1 MNMERRGQVSAKGK
15 RIAIIVSRFNEAIS
29 KRLLEGATETL
40 LQHGAAESD
49 LDVFWAPGSFELPL
63 VAKKIAEKGGY
74 DGILALGCII
84 RGETPHFDY
93 IAAETAKGLAK
104 VMMEHT
110 IPLGFGII
118 TADTMDQ
125 ASDRAGGKQGNKGR
139 LAALHLMEMMS
150 LLEGM

>member
-49 LDVFWAPGSFELPL
+49 MDIFWAPGSFELPL
-63 VAKKIAEKGGY
+63 LAKKLAEKGGY
-74 DGILALGCII
+74 DGILSLGCII

-104 VMMEHT
+104 VMLEYS

-125 ASDRAGGKQGNKGR
+125 AADRAGGKQGNKGR

-150 LLEGM
+150 LLEGI

>member
-49 LDVFWAPGSFELPL
+49 MDIFWAPGSFELPL
-63 VAKKIAEKGGY
+63 LAKKLAEKGGY
-74 DGILALGCII
+74 DGILSLGCII

-104 VMMEHT
+104 VMLEYS

-125 ASDRAGGKQGNKGR
+125 AADRAGGKQGNKGR

>member
-1 MNMERRGQVSAKGK
+1 MEKRGQVSAKGK
-15 RIAIIVSRFNEAIS
+15 RIAMIVSRFNEAIS
-29 KRLLEGATETL
+29 KRLLEGAAETL
-40 LQHGAAESD
+40 VQHGAAESD
-49 LDVFWAPGSFELPL
+49 LDVFWTPGSFELPL
-63 VAKKIAEKGGY
+63 VAKKLAEKGGY

-104 VMMEHT
+104 VMMEYT
-110 IPLGFGII
+110 VPLGFGII

-125 ASDRAGGKQGNKGR
+125 AADRAGGKQGNKGR

>member
-1 MNMERRGQVSAKGK
+1 MEKRGQVSAKGK
-15 RIAIIVSRFNEAIS
+15 RIAIVVSRFNEAIS

-40 LQHGAAESD
+40 IQHGAADAD
-49 LDVFWAPGSFELPL
+49 LDVFWTPGSFELPL
-63 VAKKIAEKGGY
+63 VAKRLAEKGGY
-74 DGILALGCII
+74 DGILALGCVI

-93 IAAETAKGLAK
+93 IAAETTKGLAK
-104 VMMEHT
+104 VMLEYSV
-110 IPLGFGII
+110 PLGFGVI

-125 ASDRAGGKQGNKGR
+125 ATDRAGGKQGNKGR

>member
-1 MNMERRGQVSAKGK
+1 MEKRGQVSAKGK
-15 RIAIIVSRFNEAIS
+15 RIAMIVSRFNEAIS

-40 LQHGAAESD
+40 IQHGAAETE
-49 LDVFWAPGSFELPL
+49 LDVFWTPGSFELSL
-63 VAKKIAEKGGY
+63 VAKKLAEKGGY

-104 VMMEHT
+104 IMLEYTV
-110 IPLGFGII
+110 PLGFGII

-125 ASDRAGGKQGNKGR
+125 AADRAGGKQGNKGR

-150 LLEGM
+150 LLEGI

>member
-1 MNMERRGQVSAKGK
+1 MEKRGQVSAKGK
-15 RIAIIVSRFNEAIS
+15 RIAMIVSRFNEAIS

-40 LQHGAAESD
+40 IQHGAAETE
-49 LDVFWAPGSFELPL
+49 LDVFWTPGSFELPL
-63 VAKKIAEKGGY
+63 VAKKLAEKGGY

-104 VMMEHT
+104 VMLEYAV
-110 IPLGFGII
+110 PLGFGII

-125 ASDRAGGKQGNKGR
+125 AADRAGGKQGNKGR
-139 LAALHLMEMMS
+139 LAALHLMEMMN
-150 LLEGM
+150 LLEGI

>member
-1 MNMERRGQVSAKGK
+1 MERRGQVSAKGK

-40 LQHGAAESD
+40 LQHGATEAD
-49 LDVFWAPGSFELPL
+49 LDVFWTPGSFELPL
-63 VAKKIAEKGGY
+63 IAKSLAEKGGY

-104 VMMEHT
+104 VMMEYT
-110 IPLGFGII
+110 VPLGFGII

-125 ASDRAGGKQGNKGR
+125 ATDRAGGKQGNKGR
-139 LAALHLMEMMS
+139 LAALHLMEMMN